1 MQVKVFRICMCI
13 YWANARLR
21 GRRGEGFATF
31 QGCSVKVLNRQSD
44 LKRLALITNKRPVN
58 SDDALTGKGR

>member
-1 MQVKVFRICMCI
+1 MFRICMCI

-21 GRRGEGFATF
+21 GRRGEGFATLK
-31 QGCSVKVLNRQSD
+31 GCSVKVLNRQSD